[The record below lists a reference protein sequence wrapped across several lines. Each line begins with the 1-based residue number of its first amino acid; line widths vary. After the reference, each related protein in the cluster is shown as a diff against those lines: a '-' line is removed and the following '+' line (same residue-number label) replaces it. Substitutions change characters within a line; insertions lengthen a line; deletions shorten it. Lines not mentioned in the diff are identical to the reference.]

1 MRELITYIKNKISI
15 FTMNDYGMKGIT
27 PVIAIVLLLLVTVGA
42 VGVVYTQFQDIA
54 NSGNTEFN
62 TQARQ
67 IDIQITSMT
76 ENSDGDISLTITN
89 GQGSVGFNTSEFLQ
103 AQFYPNGASSQ
114 EAVPFSTLETQNIS
128 NIKVDSGDS
137 EECFVGSVEILD
149 PGDSM
154 TCDTNVNFPSASEY
168 IGVVVQVQGGANRWS
183 SECSPRTSTSVTC

>member
-1 MRELITYIKNKISI
+1 MRKLITYIKNKILV
-15 FTMNDYGMKGIT
+15 FNMKNYGMKGIT

-67 IDIQITSMT
+67 IDLQITSMT
-76 ENSDGDISLTITN
+76 ESSDGDISLTITN

-114 EAVPFSTLETQNIS
+114 EAVPFSALNIS
-128 NIKVDSGDS
+128 NVEVDSGDS
-137 EECFVGSVEILD
+137 EGCFVGSGQLLD
-149 PGDSM
+149 PGQSM

-168 IGVVVQVQGGANRWS
+168 IGIVVQVQGGAKRWS
-183 SECSPRTSTSVTC
+183 SECSPRTTTSVTC

>member
-1 MRELITYIKNKISI
+1 MRKLITYIKNKILI
-15 FTMNDYGMKGIT
+15 FNMKNYGMKGIT

-67 IDIQITSMT
+67 IDLQITSMT
-76 ENSDGDISLTITN
+76 ESSDGDISLTITN

-114 EAVPFSTLETQNIS
+114 EAVPFSALNIS
-128 NIKVDSGDS
+128 NVEVDSGDS
-137 EECFVGSVEILD
+137 EGCFVGSGQLLD
-149 PGDSM
+149 PGQSM

-168 IGVVVQVQGGANRWS
+168 IGIVVQVQGGANRWS
-183 SECSPRTSTSVTC
+183 SECSPRTTTSVTC